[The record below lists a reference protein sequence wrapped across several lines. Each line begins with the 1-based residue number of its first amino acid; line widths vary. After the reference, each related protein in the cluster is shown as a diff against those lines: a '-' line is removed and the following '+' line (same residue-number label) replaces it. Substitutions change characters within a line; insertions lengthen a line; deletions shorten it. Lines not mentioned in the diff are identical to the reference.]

1 LKLETGYFYGLLEIW
16 NGYLKL
22 PGVQVQKELKI
33 TERTSLLGN
42 VVIEY
47 EFRGTW
53 AILEVNNF
61 VTIF

>member
-1 LKLETGYFYGLLEIW
+1 
-16 NGYLKL
+16 
-22 PGVQVQKELKI
+22 VQKELKI